1 MNTNISI
8 LNTRR
13 RLRAAESNTVDFR
26 SPKYDCSEQDGAL
39 TLLVYVPGV
48 DSTGVEITASGPAL
62 IVTARKKHFIR
73 VNFDALNLENAQKDY
88 RLTLRLGNNLDY
100 ENLNADISN
109 GVLTITLPKR
119 GSSGTFNRLR
129 KVA

>member
-26 SPKYDCSEQDGAL
+26 SPKYDCREQDGAL
-39 TLLVYVPGV
+39 MLMIYVPGV
-48 DSTGVEITASGPAL
+48 DSTGVEIAASGPDL
-62 IVTARKKHFIR
+62 MVTARKKHFVR

-119 GSSGTFNRLR
+119 GSSNTFNRLR
-129 KVA
+129 RVA